1 MFKKIS
7 KNETVIAGSCI
18 IESGLQTSGNL
29 KIYGKINGDV
39 RVEGDVTIGETGVVL
54 GKVTASNVTL
64 SGTVEGDVHCTKTL
78 KLTSSAKLSGDAY
91 VKYFSGD
98 KGCLFG
104 GKCIMK
110 EMEEM
115 MEKSKSIDKNFDMTP
130 PKTEKKSKLI
140 SELEDTEKDKDKVK

>member
-1 MFKKIS
+1 MFKKIA

-18 IESGLQTSGNL
+18 IESGLQTGGNL

-39 RVEGDVTIGETGVVL
+39 KVDGDVTIGETGVVL
-54 GKVTASNVTL
+54 GKVTANNLIL

-91 VKYFSGD
+91 VKHFTSD

-115 MEKSKSIDKNFDMTP
+115 LEKSKSIDKNFDMTP
-130 PKTEKKSKLI
+130 PKSEKNSKLI
-140 SELEDTEKDKDKVK
+140 SELEDTEKEKVK